1 VGEELKRR
9 MCMTRWGKSTE
20 YLIGMGRPYDTMI
33 DQTNFRDF
41 EYAKDDLLKDRT
53 LFLSYIALAGLFEF

>member
-1 VGEELKRR
+1 
-9 MCMTRWGKSTE
+9 
-20 YLIGMGRPYDTMI
+20 MI

-53 LFLSYIALAGLFEF
+53 LFLFCIAF